1 MPCHCGPLKG
11 TGSQSQYQSPSC
23 CCARLCTSSAKVWSL
38 VRHLPMHSTCA
49 QVRDYLFSQ
58 ADLNL
63 TRSDEASVA
72 SNVLYMMELLPP
84 PKAAA
89 LAYLDSGGQAPQP
102 PRQATPP
109 SSTFC
114 SLQALSKACS
124 LSLRPGCACL
134 PCPILQGS
142 DPPAAVPE
150 ALWSLSGNTGAE
162 SWGRW

>member
-1 MPCHCGPLKG
+1 MR
-11 TGSQSQYQSPSC
+11 
-23 CCARLCTSSAKVWSL
+23 A
-38 VRHLPMHSTCA
+38 TCM

-89 LAYLDSGGQAPQP
+89 LAYLDSGGQAPTP

-109 SSTFC
+109 LLTPC
-114 SLQALSKACS
+114 ALHALRDACS
-124 LSLRPGCACL
+124 VSLR
-134 PCPILQGS
+134 
-142 DPPAAVPE
+142 E
-150 ALWSLSGNTGAE
+150 ALLASPMPYSKGQKITCRRHRSPLEPLWQQCAE
-162 SWGRW
+162 SRGRL

>member
-1 MPCHCGPLKG
+1 MRA
-11 TGSQSQYQSPSC
+11 TY
-23 CCARLCTSSAKVWSL
+23 V
-38 VRHLPMHSTCA
+38 

-89 LAYLDSGGQAPQP
+89 LAYLDSGGQAPLP

-109 SSTFC
+109 LLTFC
-114 SLQALSKACS
+114 TLHVLRDACS
-124 LSLRPGCACL
+124 VSLREELLASP
-134 PCPILQGS
+134 
-142 DPPAAVPE
+142 VP
-150 ALWSLSGNTGAE
+150 
-162 SWGRW
+162 

>member
-1 MPCHCGPLKG
+1 M
-11 TGSQSQYQSPSC
+11 
-23 CCARLCTSSAKVWSL
+23 
-38 VRHLPMHSTCA
+38 

-89 LAYLDSGGQAPQP
+89 LAYLDSGGQAPLP

-109 SSTFC
+109 SSSICT
-114 SLQALSKACS
+114 LHALREACS
-124 LSLRPGCACL
+124 ISLREEV
-134 PCPILQGS
+134 ILRGS
-142 DPPAAVPE
+142 QSPAGGTE
-150 ALWSLSGNTGAE
+150 ALWSLCGNNVLRAGANCDVMM
-162 SWGRW
+162 SVPCRRGQCCIWVTRSSPGWSR